1 MKKFL
6 AILILGLLWC
16 NISIADNLKGIK
28 EFRLTVIHEG
38 ECQGESYRKELI
50 TNAKYI
56 LGNSKIKLTEKGD
69 SEFLDIYVLTVS
81 SPSGRICDSGVEIE
95 SYSVGKIKNSSGNTA
110 YGKITSYQRKG
121 VMYHDQKDEHKRQ
134 VLNQL
139 DSHLKEFVVEWMEA
153 QK

>member
-1 MKKFL
+1 MKKLFL
-6 AILILGLLWC
+6 YVFLGLLWC

-56 LGNSKIKLTEKGD
+56 LGNSKIKLTKKGG

-81 SPSGRICDSGVEIE
+81 SPGGRICASSLEIE
-95 SYSVGKIKNSSGNTA
+95 SYSFGMNENSTGNIQ
-110 YGKITSYQRKG
+110 YGAITSYRTTS
-121 VMYHDQKDEHKRQ
+121 VMYHNQKNEHKRQ
-134 VLNQL
+134 VLDYL
-139 DSHLKEFVVEWMEA
+139 DSGLKEFVVKWMEA